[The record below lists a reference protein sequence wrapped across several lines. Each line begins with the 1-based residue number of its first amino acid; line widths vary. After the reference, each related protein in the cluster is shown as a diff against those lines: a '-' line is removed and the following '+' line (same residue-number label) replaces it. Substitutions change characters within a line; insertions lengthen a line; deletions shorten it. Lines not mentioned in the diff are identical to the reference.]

1 MITNVNSFYRSIAA
15 ILCSRL
21 VLNLRGLILCPAR
34 HEEVEDMNINL
45 KTLEFGGH
53 SDGPTETLDRGA
65 KIDIKS
71 ATEMVNQQ

>member
-1 MITNVNSFYRSIAA
+1 MTV

>member
-1 MITNVNSFYRSIAA
+1 MITNVHSFYRSIAA

-34 HEEVEDMNINL
+34 HEEVEDTNINL

-53 SDGPTETLDRGA
+53 SDCPTETLDRGA
-65 KIDIKS
+65 TIDIES
-71 ATEMVNQQ
+71 ATETVNQR